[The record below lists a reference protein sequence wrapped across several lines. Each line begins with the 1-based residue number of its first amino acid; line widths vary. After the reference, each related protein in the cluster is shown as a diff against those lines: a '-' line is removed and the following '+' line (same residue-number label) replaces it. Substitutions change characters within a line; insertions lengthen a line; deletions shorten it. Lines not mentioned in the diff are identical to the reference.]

1 MPYIHNLP
9 MHEGERST
17 ATSATNRT
25 TSVSAAPIVTPNV
38 NILVSTDIM
47 AIDQASVDMVCV
59 MKPEESRDL
68 TERMTSRHGLRHV
81 SYMKALGIGH
91 NRYMLI
97 NLDHSG
103 RRMTVHEAV
112 ENLTP
117 LASQGS
123 HEAAPRWPHTCEG
136 PAPQDLREGYQFAS
150 SLEVMISVGY
160 TGVAVQ
166 ENAGGVAEWIP
177 RWAARWVAGR
187 FSA

>member
-17 ATSATNRT
+17 ATSTANQT

-38 NILVSTDIM
+38 NILASTDIM

-91 NRYMLI
+91 DRYVLI
-97 NLDHSG
+97 DLDHSG

-112 ENLTP
+112 ENLIP
-117 LASQGS
+117 LTS
-123 HEAAPRWPHTCEG
+123 
-136 PAPQDLREGYQFAS
+136 
-150 SLEVMISVGY
+150 
-160 TGVAVQ
+160 
-166 ENAGGVAEWIP
+166 
-177 RWAARWVAGR
+177 
-187 FSA
+187 

>member
-17 ATSATNRT
+17 ATSVTNRT

-38 NILVSTDIM
+38 STLASTDIM

-91 NRYMLI
+91 DRYALI

-123 HEAAPRWPHTCEG
+123 HEATPSGPTLARVPRLKT
-136 PAPQDLREGYQFAS
+136 FAKAT
-150 SLEVMISVGY
+150 SLY
-160 TGVAVQ
+160 
-166 ENAGGVAEWIP
+166 P
-177 RWAARWVAGR
+177 R
-187 FSA
+187 

>member
-1 MPYIHNLP
+1 MLYIHNLP
-9 MHEGERST
+9 MHEDERST

-38 NILVSTDIM
+38 NILASTDIM
-47 AIDQASVDMVCV
+47 AIDQTSVDMVCV

-91 NRYMLI
+91 DRYVLI
-97 NLDHSG
+97 NPDHSG

-117 LASQGS
+117 LASQGN
-123 HEAAPRWPHTCEG
+123 HEATPSGSTLARVPRLKT
-136 PAPQDLREGYQFAS
+136 FAKAN
-150 SLEVMISVGY
+150 SLY
-160 TGVAVQ
+160 
-166 ENAGGVAEWIP
+166 P
-177 RWAARWVAGR
+177 R
-187 FSA
+187 

>member
-1 MPYIHNLP
+1 M
-9 MHEGERST
+9 ST
-17 ATSATNRT
+17 ANRT

-38 NILVSTDIM
+38 STFASMDIV
-47 AIDQASVDMVCV
+47 AIDQASIDMVYA

-81 SYMKALGIGH
+81 SYMKELGIGH
-91 NRYMLI
+91 DRYVLI

-123 HEAAPRWPHTCEG
+123 HEAAPSG
-136 PAPQDLREGYQFAS
+136 PALARVPRLKTFAKAI
-150 SLEVMISVGY
+150 SLHPS
-160 TGVAVQ
+160 
-166 ENAGGVAEWIP
+166 
-177 RWAARWVAGR
+177 
-187 FSA
+187 

>member
-17 ATSATNRT
+17 ATSVTNRT

-38 NILVSTDIM
+38 STFASTDIM

-81 SYMKALGIGH
+81 SYMKELDIGH
-91 NRYMLI
+91 DRYVLI
-97 NLDHSG
+97 NPDHSG

-123 HEAAPRWPHTCEG
+123 HEATPRWPRTCEG
-136 PAPQDLREGYQFAS
+136 PAPQDLREGYQFVS

-177 RWAARWVAGR
+177 R
-187 FSA
+187 

>member
-81 SYMKALGIGH
+81 SYMKELGIGH
-91 NRYMLI
+91 DRYVLI
-97 NLDHSG
+97 NPDHSG

-117 LASQGS
+117 LASQGN
-123 HEAAPRWPHTCEG
+123 HEATPKWPHTCEG
-136 PAPQDLREGYQFAS
+136 PAPQDLREGYQFVS

>member
-38 NILVSTDIM
+38 NILASTDIM

-91 NRYMLI
+91 DRYVLI
-97 NLDHSG
+97 DLDHSG
-103 RRMTVHEAV
+103 RRMTVHEAI
-112 ENLTP
+112 ENLIP
-117 LASQGS
+117 PHKLR
-123 HEAAPRWPHTCEG
+123 EPRGCPSG
-136 PAPQDLREGYQFAS
+136 PAPARVPHLKTFAKAT
-150 SLEVMISVGY
+150 SLY
-160 TGVAVQ
+160 
-166 ENAGGVAEWIP
+166 P
-177 RWAARWVAGR
+177 R
-187 FSA
+187 

>member
-1 MPYIHNLP
+1 MLYIHNLP
-9 MHEGERST
+9 MHEGERNT
-17 ATSATNRT
+17 ATSVTNRT

-38 NILVSTDIM
+38 STFASTDIA

-68 TERMTSRHGLRHV
+68 TERMTSHHDLRHV
-81 SYMKALGIGH
+81 SYVKELGIGH
-91 NRYMLI
+91 DRYVLI

-103 RRMTVHEAV
+103 RRKTVHEAV

-123 HEAAPRWPHTCEG
+123 HEATPRWPRTCEG
-136 PAPQDLREGYQFAS
+136 PAPQDLREGYQFVS

-177 RWAARWVAGR
+177 R
-187 FSA
+187 

>member
-1 MPYIHNLP
+1 

-38 NILVSTDIM
+38 STLASTDIM

-91 NRYMLI
+91 DRYVLI

-117 LASQGS
+117 SQAERATRLPPG
-123 HEAAPRWPHTCEG
+123 G
-136 PAPQDLREGYQFAS
+136 PALARVPRLKTFAKAT
-150 SLEVMISVGY
+150 SLY
-160 TGVAVQ
+160 
-166 ENAGGVAEWIP
+166 P
-177 RWAARWVAGR
+177 R
-187 FSA
+187 

>member
-38 NILVSTDIM
+38 STLASTDIV

-91 NRYMLI
+91 DRYVLI
-97 NLDHSG
+97 NPDHSG

-117 LASQGS
+117 
-123 HEAAPRWPHTCEG
+123 PRKPREPRGYPKWPHTCEG
-136 PAPQDLREGYQFAS
+136 PAPQDLREG
-150 SLEVMISVGY
+150 
-160 TGVAVQ
+160 
-166 ENAGGVAEWIP
+166 
-177 RWAARWVAGR
+177 
-187 FSA
+187 

>member
-25 TSVSAAPIVTPNV
+25 TSVSTAPIVTPNV
-38 NILVSTDIM
+38 STFASTDIV

-81 SYMKALGIGH
+81 SYMKELGIGH
-91 NRYMLI
+91 DRYLLI
-97 NLDHSG
+97 NPDHSG

-117 LASQGS
+117 LAS
-123 HEAAPRWPHTCEG
+123 
-136 PAPQDLREGYQFAS
+136 
-150 SLEVMISVGY
+150 
-160 TGVAVQ
+160 
-166 ENAGGVAEWIP
+166 
-177 RWAARWVAGR
+177 
-187 FSA
+187 